1 MGVTKAYLTRVGSG
15 PFPTELEDEV
25 GEMIRDK
32 GQEFGT
38 TTGRPRRCGW
48 LDLVMLELSHRICG
62 FSSLAIMKLDILS
75 DMDEIKVC
83 VAYKDDKGSEI
94 NHFPSSL
101 SYLAKCEPVYKT
113 FPGWSSSGIDI
124 PKGIIPK
131 EMKNFLDFVSE
142 SLSIPISI
150 VSLGPSRDETI
161 IF

>member
-1 MGVTKAYLTRVGSG
+1 
-15 PFPTELEDEV
+15 
-25 GEMIRDK
+25 
-32 GQEFGT
+32 
-38 TTGRPRRCGW
+38 
-48 LDLVMLELSHRICG
+48 
-62 FSSLAIMKLDILS
+62 MKLDILS

-83 VAYKDDKGSEI
+83 VSYKDDKGSEI

-124 PKGIIPK
+124 PNGVVPN

-150 VSLGPSRDETI
+150 VSLGPGRDETI
-161 IF
+161 IL